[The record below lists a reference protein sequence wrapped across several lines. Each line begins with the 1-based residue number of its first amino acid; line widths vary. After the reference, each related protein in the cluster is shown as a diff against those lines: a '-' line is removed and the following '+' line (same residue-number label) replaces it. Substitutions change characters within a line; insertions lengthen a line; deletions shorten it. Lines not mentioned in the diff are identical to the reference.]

1 MLISVLVVDSSKLND
16 ASNYIST
23 LTWYLPREFVHIFPV
38 SPPKLHLH
46 HTQPPWPCVEEQGPV
61 GSHIKWLIW
70 WPYDALASPYPA
82 PSLSKSHEHS
92 PGNWSERLPTD
103 GGNVSRSRFDPTS
116 EKMFY
121 IHHLH
126 SSQFPKTLGVAIK
139 LCTKTH
145 LKKPDEMNFENWLIW
160 FISASSRLHKNQT
173 PSKSPGPGMTKTTCL
188 GISWQALQR
197 YVIHPMLSRCS

>member
-1 MLISVLVVDSSKLND
+1 MAPAIENNNYSQHNLMKCWFRFWLLIKLND

-38 SPPKLHLH
+38 SPPKIHLH

-70 WPYDALASPYPA
+70 WPYDALASPHPA

-116 EKMFY
+116 EKMLY

-126 SSQFPKTLGVAIK
+126 SSQFPKTWVL
-139 LCTKTH
+139 L
-145 LKKPDEMNFENWLIW
+145 
-160 FISASSRLHKNQT
+160 SSYAQKH
-173 PSKSPGPGMTKTTCL
+173 
-188 GISWQALQR
+188 I
-197 YVIHPMLSRCS
+197 